1 VIYIG
6 SFSKTLFPALR
17 LGFLIVPTD
26 LRERLQVARRVI
38 DLQPQLID
46 QAVLADF
53 MTGGHFERHLRRMRA
68 AYRERLEALVEGA
81 QRFCSGALTLRPV
94 RTGLHAVADLAGVDD
109 QRVHVEATARGVE
122 ATPLSTYFIDRARAE
137 NGLVLGF
144 GAVRPEALAEGMER
158 LSAAIETARRSPT
171 LERARAGGR

>member
-1 VIYIG
+1 
-6 SFSKTLFPALR
+6 
-17 LGFLIVPTD
+17 
-26 LRERLQVARRVI
+26 
-38 DLQPQLID
+38 
-46 QAVLADF
+46 
-53 MTGGHFERHLRRMRA
+53 
-68 AYRERLEALVEGA
+68 
-81 QRFCSGALTLRPV
+81 LRPV

-109 QRVHVEATARGVE
+109 QRVHLEAAARGVE

-144 GAVRPEALAEGMER
+144 GAVRPEALAEGMNR